1 MDNKYTVADMFAGA
15 GGLSKAFQ
23 KAGAEIVWAN
33 EFDRKACNLYRENF
47 SEVCLV
53 ERDIKEVEAESIPS
67 VDILVGGFSGQ
78 SFSFGG
84 QRSFF
89 DNIRE
94 NLFFEILRIL
104 KVKKSRTFLIESL
117 KLVESQENGDM
128 FKMIFKSLQDEGYY
142 IKYIVLNSK
151 EYGNI
156 PHNKQR
162 MYIVG
167 FRDSK
172 EYDMFEF
179 PEKIQLT
186 MKIND
191 VIDVTKM
198 KDKKYYNGES
208 IEILEKIKGEEVIK
222 GNIYQLRRNHRNNEE
237 RYVVA
242 EYNVCPA
249 LTSYIKNKQYVP
261 LIKDDFGIRMLMPSE
276 CFNFQGFLDIKI
288 PSQMNDTELYKY
300 AGVCSSVTVVKRIA
314 ENILKSLDSNIQS
327 SMLEN
332 ILTNDIKNSDYEIKL
347 DIISQSVIEDGI
359 KQEKSVKNEEEFTIQ
374 KVIPALKRKDFFD
387 VRYNHGS
394 DEYGKDVTYKYNDN
408 FHSVK
413 YGAVQVKYG
422 DVSGNANGTIDVIL
436 AQIHDAFEIPH
447 IDIIE
452 GRENYI
458 RQLLIVCSG
467 RYTKNAKD
475 KILRKVKKGYDV
487 RFFDGQDIDNL
498 LGE

>member
-1 MDNKYTVADMFAGA
+1 MENKYTVADIFAGA

-78 SFSFGG
+78 SFSFSG
-84 QRSFF
+84 QRSLFY
-89 DNIRE
+89 NERG

-104 KVKKSRTFLIESL
+104 KAKKPRTFLLESL
-117 KLVESQENGDM
+117 KSLEAQDNGGM
-128 FKMIFKSLQDEGYY
+128 FKMILKSLQDEGYY
-142 IKYIVLNSK
+142 IKYTVLNSK

-167 FRDSK
+167 FRDLK
-172 EYDMFEF
+172 GYKMFEF
-179 PEKIQLT
+179 PEKVQLT
-186 MKIND
+186 MKIDD
-191 VIDVTKM
+191 VIDVKKM

-208 IEILEKIKGEEVIK
+208 IEFLKKIKGEEAVK
-222 GNIYQLRRNHRNNEE
+222 GNIYQLRNHSNNEVK
-237 RYVVA
+237 YVVA

-249 LTSYIKNKQYVP
+249 LTLYIKNRKYVP

-276 CFNFQGFLDIKI
+276 CFNFQGFFDIKI
-288 PSQMNDTELYKY
+288 PSQINDMELYKY
-300 AGVCSSVTVVKRIA
+300 AGACSSVTIVKRIA
-314 ENILKSLDSNIQS
+314 ENIFKSLDYNIQS

-332 ILTNDIKNSDYEIKL
+332 ISTNRIKNSDSEIKQE
-347 DIISQSVIEDGI
+347 IISQNVIADEI
-359 KQEKSVKNEEEFTIQ
+359 KQEKPIKNEEEFTIQ
-374 KVIPALKRKDFFD
+374 NVIPALKRKDFFD
-387 VRYNHGS
+387 VRYNHGN
-394 DEYGKDVTYKYNDN
+394 DEYGKDVTYKYHDN
-408 FHSVK
+408 FRSVK

-422 DVSGNANGTIDVIL
+422 DISGNANGTIDVIL
-436 AQIHDAFEIPH
+436 AQIQDAFEMPYV
-447 IDIIE
+447 DITE
-452 GRENYI
+452 GREDYI

-467 RYTKNAKD
+467 RYTKNAKA
-475 KILRKVKKGYDV
+475 KILKKVKKGYDV